1 MPRKVPTK
9 PTSEQNKEKYRKEKE
24 HRQEA
29 RERRAAARAV
39 EAVTGKRK
47 GPGRPFGEV
56 GGYFKPWM
64 KRIVGGFYT
73 DCDLIRDVLLLSP
86 KERVHFI
93 AELDPKTIIEGTP
106 EEAAA
111 SIIAALEDIDKTS
124 APKDSD

>member
-1 MPRKVPTK
+1 MPRKVPIK
-9 PTSEQNKEKYRKEKE
+9 PTPEQRKEKNRKEKE

-39 EAVTGKRK
+39 EAVTGKRR

-64 KRIVGGFYT
+64 KRIIGDFYT
-73 DCDLIRDVLLLSP
+73 DCDLIRDVILLSP
-86 KERVHFI
+86 KERVRLI
-93 AELDPKTIIEGTP
+93 TELDPKTIFEDSP

-111 SIIAALEDIDKTS
+111 RIRAALEEIEKTS
-124 APKDSD
+124 APRGE